1 MQPAAETI
9 SFRAVMGEI
18 LRRIT
23 TGPWGPGTLL
33 PTEIELAAAFGC
45 SRTTI
50 NRALR
55 EVSDLGL
62 LDRRRKAGTRVR
74 LAPIRQARFA
84 MPLVRAEIERTGAA
98 YRYALL
104 HREQMP
110 APDWLAARMDLAPA
124 SPVVHV
130 MCLHHADGLAF
141 QLEDRWINATALPE
155 VEGQSFETIG
165 PNDWLVATVPFS
177 DVEVSFLATAAVG
190 PVVTHLGHRPGDPV
204 FAVERATWWQEAA
217 LTQVTLSHRAG
228 YRMTT
233 RY

>member
-1 MQPAAETI
+1 MPPAAETT

-33 PTEIELAAAFGC
+33 PTEVELAGEFGC

-84 MPLVRAEIERTGAA
+84 CHWCGQRSSGPGRSIAMRCSSGTGCPHPTGWRRGWKIGRA
-98 YRYALL
+98 
-104 HREQMP
+104 
-110 APDWLAARMDLAPA
+110 
-124 SPVVHV
+124 HV
-130 MCLHHADGLAF
+130 
-141 QLEDRWINATALPE
+141 
-155 VEGQSFETIG
+155 
-165 PNDWLVATVPFS
+165 
-177 DVEVSFLATAAVG
+177 
-190 PVVTHLGHRPGDPV
+190 
-204 FAVERATWWQEAA
+204 
-217 LTQVTLSHRAG
+217 
-228 YRMTT
+228 
-233 RY
+233 

>member
-1 MQPAAETI
+1 MPPAAETT

-33 PTEIELAAAFGC
+33 PTEVELAGEFGC

-104 HREQMP
+104 KRHRMP
-110 APDWLAARMDLAPA
+110 APDWLAARLDLAPA
-124 SPVVHV
+124 APVVQV

-141 QLEDRWINATALPE
+141 QLEERWINVTALPA
-155 VEGQSFETIG
+155 VDGQSFALSG

-177 DVEVSFLATAAVG
+177 QVEVSFLATAATG
-190 PVVTHLGHRPGDPV
+190 TVVTHLGHRPGDPV
-204 FAVERATWWQEAA
+204 FAIERATWWQDAA
-217 LTQVTLSHRAG
+217 LTLVTLSHRAG

>member
-1 MQPAAETI
+1 MQPAAETT
-9 SFRAVMGEI
+9 SFRAVMAEI

-33 PTEIELAAAFGC
+33 PTETELAAEFCC

-74 LAPIRQARFA
+74 MTPIRQARFA

-98 YRYALL
+98 YAYTLIR
-104 HREQMP
+104 RERLA
-110 APDWLAARMDLAPA
+110 APGWLAARMGLIPA
-124 SPVVHV
+124 APVVQV
-130 MCLHHADGLAF
+130 ICLHHADGLAF
-141 QLEDRWINATALPE
+141 QLEDRWINVAALPA
-155 VEGQSFETIG
+155 VEGQSFAVIG

-177 DVEVSFLATAAVG
+177 QVEVSFLATAAVG
-190 PVVTHLGHRPGDPV
+190 PVVTYLGHQPGDPV
-204 FAVERATWWQEAA
+204 FAIERATWWQQAA
-217 LTQVTLSHRAG
+217 LTLVTLSHRAG